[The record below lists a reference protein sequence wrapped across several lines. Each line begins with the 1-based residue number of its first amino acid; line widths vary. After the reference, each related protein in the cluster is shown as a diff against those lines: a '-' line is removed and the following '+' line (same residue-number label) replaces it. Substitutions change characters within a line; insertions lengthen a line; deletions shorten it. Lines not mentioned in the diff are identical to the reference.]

1 MTTVGARG
9 RGNASSHAAPAG
21 MGTEPTGRKMNRRVF
36 LARTATVTAGAA
48 AAAALP
54 STLGAGTA
62 QAAAATTSAAG
73 GRPIHVPDVYVRP
86 AARTDPTEATIAE
99 AITLLRHGRLTAV
112 ELVDAH
118 LARIARFDSVYQA
131 FNAVTAASARAEA
144 RAADRHRRGVMA
156 GIPLCIKD
164 NYYTKGVPTTANS
177 FIYQSFVPPY
187 DATSVAR
194 LKAAGGIVLGKGQMG
209 PLATTRA
216 TTPNGVI
223 TTVNAWTPSDPA
235 VDPGGSSTGPACS
248 VAGRMAT
255 SSIGTQTGG
264 SIVNPSNQ
272 QNLTGLKP
280 TMGRT
285 SIYGIIPLS
294 YTRDHSGPLARDAL
308 DAAIMLTVMS
318 GPDANDPRTLGLPR
332 VPDLIT
338 SALPVRR
345 RGQVVLRRPT
355 TIGVPPDYLSGVGA
369 DVIALRQ
376 AFLSQLAGISGA
388 KLVNVTYPDDWT
400 LLTGT
405 FNAVRLS
412 ERTEP
417 FLPFLKQ
424 DPKLFGVSLL
434 SWLQGIFLSGDE
446 WITGQRAKNHL
457 LREVLDTVMRGCDVL
472 LQTGPVP
479 FDILGLPEIGLPIGF
494 TAVGADPT
502 VPVGTII
509 GGRPYE
515 EDRLLEVAAAY
526 QGVTDWHT
534 RRPPDP
540 VVAATKA
547 GPSRAERRA
556 AAALR
561 LTPEQ
566 AAELSA

>member
-1 MTTVGARG
+1 MSAR
-9 RGNASSHAAPAG
+9 
-21 MGTEPTGRKMNRRVF
+21 EINRRVF
-36 LARTATVTAGAA
+36 LGRSATVAAGAA
-48 AAAALP
+48 ALTSLPTWTGAASA
-54 STLGAGTA
+54 GAA
-62 QAAAATTSAAG
+62 PAG
-73 GRPIHVPDVYVRP
+73 PPRVPDVDVRP
-86 AARTDPTEATIAE
+86 AAAQDPTEATIAE
-99 AITLLRHGRLTAV
+99 ALTLLRQRRLTAV

-118 LARIARFDSVYQA
+118 LDRIAKFDVVYQA
-131 FNAVTAASARAEA
+131 FNAVTADSARA
-144 RAADRHRRGVMA
+144 RAAAPRPGVLS

-164 NYYTKGVPTTANS
+164 NYYTAGVTTTANS
-177 FIYQSFVPPY
+177 FIFESFVPPY

-194 LKAAGGIVLGKGQMG
+194 LKQAGGVIIGKGQMG

-216 TTPNGVI
+216 TTPNGTV
-223 TTVNAWTPSDPA
+223 TTVNAWTPNDPSI
-235 VDPGGSSTGPACS
+235 DPGGSSTGPACS

-285 SIYGIIPLS
+285 SIYGVIPLS

-308 DAAIMLTVMS
+308 DAAIMLTVMA
-318 GPDANDPRTLGLPR
+318 GPDPNDPRTLGLPD

-345 RGQVVLRRPT
+345 GSKVVLRRPT
-355 TIGVPPDYLSGVGA
+355 TIGVPPDFLTGVSA
-369 DVIALRQ
+369 PVAALRS
-376 AFLSQLAGISGA
+376 AFLDTLAGIPGA
-388 KLVNVTYPDDWT
+388 TVVHVSYPADWG

-405 FNAVRLS
+405 FNNVRLS

-457 LREVLDTVMRGCDVL
+457 LREVLDDVMSDCDVL

-479 FDILGLPEIGLPIGF
+479 FDILGLPELGLPIGF
-494 TAVGADPT
+494 TAIGADPK
-502 VPVGTII
+502 VPSGTIL

-515 EDRLLEVAAAY
+515 EDRLLEIAAAY
-526 QGVTDWHT
+526 QAMTDWHT
-534 RRPPDP
+534 QRPSDP
-540 VVAATKA
+540 VLPAPTAKRTA
-547 GPSRAERRA
+547 A

-566 AAELSA
+566 AAALSA